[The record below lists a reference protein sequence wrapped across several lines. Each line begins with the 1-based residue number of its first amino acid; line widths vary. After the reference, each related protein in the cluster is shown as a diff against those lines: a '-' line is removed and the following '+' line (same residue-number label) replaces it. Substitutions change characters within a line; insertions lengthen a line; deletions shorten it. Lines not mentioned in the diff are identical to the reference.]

1 MCWLEG
7 ALKKKKGKSL
17 KSCHSKKK
25 KKTKRQLKN
34 GGLQCQGKR
43 FNLVT

>member
-17 KSCHSKKK
+17 KSCHSTKKK
-25 KKTKRQLKN
+25 NEASVEKWWTAVS
-34 GGLQCQGKR
+34 GKE
-43 FNLVT
+43 V